1 MTSILSRICAALASA
16 VLVVAF
22 ELASPAASQSAAPD
36 LYDVAVQNPAR
47 SAEDLK
53 RDEAEHPAEV
63 LRLAGIK
70 PGMRVADVL
79 AAGGYYSELLS
90 YVVGPSGHV
99 LLLNNEA
106 YDHWSNGGWEKRLDG
121 NRLSNVEHR
130 TVDLEHLNLPE
141 HSLDALIL
149 IKVYHDLYWVNN
161 DPKDV
166 WPKMDAGKVLDQLT
180 RVLKPGGILLI
191 EDHSAKPGTGS
202 ADAGTLHRIDEAYTV
217 RDFQKRGFKLLAK
230 SDILRRPDD
239 KRELVSYTPP
249 GLGKTDRFLLVFRK
263 G

>member
-1 MTSILSRICAALASA
+1 MTSILSRICAVLVSA
-16 VLVVAF
+16 VLAGT
-22 ELASPAASQSAAPD
+22 LALMSTNSYAAD
-36 LYDVAVQNPAR
+36 IYDTAVQHSGR
-47 SAEDLK
+47 SPGDLK

-70 PGMRVADVL
+70 PGMRVGDVL
-79 AAGGYYSELLS
+79 AARGYYSELLS
-90 YVVGPSGHV
+90 YVVGPTGHV
-99 LLLNNEA
+99 LLLNNDA
-106 YDHWSNGGWEKRLDG
+106 YEHWSDHGWDKRLAG
-121 NRLSNVEHR
+121 NRLPNVEHR
-130 TVDLEHLNLPE
+130 TVDLEHLDLPDR
-141 HSLDALIL
+141 SLDALIL

-161 DPKDV
+161 DPKEV

-217 RDFQKRGFKLLAK
+217 SDFAKRGFKLVAK

-249 GLGKTDRFLLVFRK
+249 GLGNTDRFLLVFRK
-263 G
+263 SAS